1 MSKKLIVP
9 IIGLI
14 ICFLGLAIQLTNIN
28 NSDKLPEFIQGK
40 GLLVVIFGML
50 LATVFPLFLRMKK
63 K

>member
-1 MSKKLIVP
+1 MNKKLIVP

-14 ICFLGLAIQLTNIN
+14 LCLLGLAIQLTNIN
-28 NSDKLPEFIQGK
+28 NSDKLPEFIRGK

-50 LATVFPLFLRMKK
+50 LATVVPLLMRIKK